1 MQQPTSDVATLLAG
15 IPLFADLAPE
25 ELQSLGRR
33 ARRQVFQTDE
43 TIFYQDDPGQSL
55 YCVTSGIVRIV
66 LSSKEGREAVL
77 VLLRPGEFFG
87 ELSLFD
93 GQPRSASA
101 IAMGPTEVAI
111 LRRDDFLSFL
121 QEHPQAALTVLAVLS
136 RRLRRTDDLIGDAV
150 FLDLPVRIAKKLL
163 ELAETFGEQVEQGV
177 EIAIRLRH
185 QDLANMVGGN
195 RESVSRY
202 LASLEGQGLIR
213 VEKQRITLLRPQA
226 LQRQS
231 QY

>member
-1 MQQPTSDVATLLAG
+1 MQQPASDVATLLAG
-15 IPLFADLAPE
+15 IPLFADLAPD

-33 ARRQVFQTDE
+33 ARRQVFQADE

-55 YCVTSGIVRIV
+55 YCVASGIVRIV

-202 LASLEGQGLIR
+202 LATLEGQGLIR

-231 QY
+231 EL